1 MADCIVRLKDGS
13 KRTVATGTTYADVA
27 AGISPRLAKEAVAV
41 MVDGTVMDLSRE
53 VVSGSQMEIL
63 TLNDPEGINVMRH
76 TNAHVMAQAVARLFP
91 GTKFAIGPVIENGFY
106 YDFADHTFMPEELP
120 KIEEEMQ
127 RIIKEDY
134 PIIREVLSREEALKL
149 FSKRKDRFKVELI
162 HDLPESE
169 TITVYRQG
177 EFVDLCRGPHVPST
191 GRVNAFKLMS
201 IAGAYWRGDSSREQL
216 TRLYAISFAKKS
228 DLEEHLRILEE
239 ARRRDHRRLGREL
252 ELFMFSEDAPGM
264 PIFLQNG
271 MHIRNELENF
281 ERSLQSVRGYNEV
294 KTPIILN
301 KRLWEQS
308 GHWFHYREN
317 MYTTQVDE
325 EEFALKPM
333 SCPGHMLIYK
343 NKQHSYRE
351 LPIRIAEYGHV
362 HRHELSG
369 ALGGMMRVRSF
380 TQDDAHIFC
389 RPDQIESELTE
400 VLNLIDRIYSVFGFS
415 YRIELSTRPED
426 SMGADDM
433 WEQAESALQ
442 TVLDQ
447 SGIEYRINPGDGA
460 FYGPKI
466 DFHIQDA
473 IGRMWQC
480 ATVQLDFQLPERFE
494 LEYVAENNQ
503 RLRPVVIHRAVFGS
517 VDRFIGIL
525 TEHFSGAFPHWLAP
539 IQARI
544 APVSDNFLPYAK
556 EVLLRLQSF
565 GLRADVDS
573 RSEKIGYKIREAQ
586 LKKIPYTLVVGEKE
600 QSNQTLSVRKYGYG
614 DVGEMAL
621 DTFVGKLRKEIDDKA
636 LLTAIEPSRSKD

>member
-1 MADCIVRLKDGS
+1 MVEYMVQLKDGS
-13 KRTVATGTTYADVA
+13 QRMVAAGTTYGEVA
-27 AGISPRLAKEAVAV
+27 AEISSRLAREAVAV
-41 MVDGTVMDLSRE
+41 KVNGMVMDLARE
-53 VVSGSQMEIL
+53 VVPKGQVEIL
-63 TLNDPEGINVMRH
+63 TLNDPEGANVMRH

-91 GTKFAIGPVIENGFY
+91 GTKFAIGPVIEDGFY
-106 YDFADHTFMPEELP
+106 YDFADHTFTRDEFP

-127 RIIKEDY
+127 KIIKEDF

-149 FSKRKDRFKVELI
+149 FSKRDDRFKVELI

-191 GRVNAFKLMS
+191 GRVKIFKLMS
-201 IAGAYWRGDSSREQL
+201 IAGAYWRGDSSCEQL
-216 TRLYAISFAKKS
+216 TRLYAIAFTKKS
-228 DLEEHLRILEE
+228 DLDDHLRMLEE

-294 KTPIILN
+294 KTPVILN

-317 MYTTQVDE
+317 MYTTQVDA

-333 SCPGHMLIYK
+333 NCPGHMLIYK
-343 NKQHSYRE
+343 NKPHSYRE

-389 RPDQIESELTE
+389 RPDQIESELQD
-400 VLNLIDRIYSVFGFS
+400 VLSLIDRIYSVFGFS

-426 SMGADDM
+426 SMGSDDL

-447 SGIEYRINPGDGA
+447 SGTEYRINPGDGA

-466 DFHIQDA
+466 DFHIQDS

-494 LEYVAENNQ
+494 LEYVSENNQ
-503 RLRPVVIHRAVFGS
+503 RLRPVVIHRAIFGS

-544 APVSDNFLPYAK
+544 APVSDDFLPFAK
-556 EVLLRLQSF
+556 EILKHLQSF
-565 GLRADVDS
+565 DLRADVDS

-586 LKKIPYTLVVGEKE
+586 IKKIPYTLVVGEKE
-600 QSNQTLSVRKYGYG
+600 QSNQTVSVRKYGHG
-614 DVGEMAL
+614 DVGEMTL
-621 DTFVGKLRKEIDDKA
+621 DTFIGKLRQEIDNKS
-636 LLTAIEPSRSKD
+636 LLTAAEPSHSKD

>member
-1 MADCIVRLKDGS
+1 MAEYMVQLKDGS
-13 KRTVATGTTYADVA
+13 QRMVAAGTTYGEVA
-27 AGISPRLAKEAVAV
+27 AEISSRLAREAVAV
-41 MVDGTVMDLSRE
+41 KVNGMVMDLARE
-53 VVSGSQMEIL
+53 VVPKGQVEIL
-63 TLNDPEGINVMRH
+63 TLNDPEGANVMRH

-91 GTKFAIGPVIENGFY
+91 GTKFAIGPVIEDGFY
-106 YDFADHTFMPEELP
+106 YDFADHTFTRDEFP

-127 RIIKEDY
+127 KIIKEDF

-149 FSKRKDRFKVELI
+149 FSKRDDRFKVELI

-191 GRVNAFKLMS
+191 GRIKIFKLMS
-201 IAGAYWRGDSSREQL
+201 IAGAYWRGDSSCEQL
-216 TRLYAISFAKKS
+216 TRLYAIAFTKKS
-228 DLEEHLRILEE
+228 DLDDHLRMLEE

-294 KTPIILN
+294 KTPVILN

-308 GHWFHYREN
+308 GHWLHYREN
-317 MYTTQVDE
+317 MYTTQVDA

-333 SCPGHMLIYK
+333 NCPGHMLIYK
-343 NKQHSYRE
+343 NKPHSYRE

-389 RPDQIESELTE
+389 RPDQIESELQD
-400 VLNLIDRIYSVFGFS
+400 VLSLIDRIYSVFGFS

-426 SMGADDM
+426 SMGSDDL

-447 SGIEYRINPGDGA
+447 SGTEYRINPGDGA

-466 DFHIQDA
+466 DFHIQDS

-494 LEYVAENNQ
+494 LEYVSENNQ
-503 RLRPVVIHRAVFGS
+503 RLRPVVIHRAIFGS

-544 APVSDNFLPYAK
+544 APVSDDFLPFAK
-556 EVLLRLQSF
+556 EILKHLQSF

-586 LKKIPYTLVVGEKE
+586 IKKIPYTLVVGEKE
-600 QSNQTLSVRKYGYG
+600 QSNQTVSVRKYGHG
-614 DVGEMAL
+614 DVGEMTL
-621 DTFVGKLRKEIDDKA
+621 DTFIGKLRQEIDNKS
-636 LLTAIEPSRSKD
+636 LLTAAEPSHSKD